1 LIYLFPDNKYVVKR
15 KEIVPFK
22 EAILVVIKVYVRKVK
37 WCPKEC
43 VPLVRTWSELRDE
56 VPKKIF

>member
-1 LIYLFPDNKYVVKR
+1 MIYLFPDKKYVVKR

-22 EAILVVIKVYVRKVK
+22 EAILVVIKVYARKVK
-37 WCPKEC
+37 WCPKGC
-43 VPLVRTWSELRDE
+43 VPLIRPWSELRDE